1 MELSNV
7 RIRINEMMKEKGLQR
22 PSTDLSATAAVAA
35 AVSSAIGQLPT
46 CFENES
52 TPPSTTG
59 TTLVMPN
66 SLSTVKFV
74 SNDWC
79 FVDSVTA
86 ERFFRIDRAQEEL
99 YYVVDICHE
108 DLFILDPQFDEKDDI
123 DLFTSE
129 E

>member
-1 MELSNV
+1 
-7 RIRINEMMKEKGLQR
+7 MMKEKGLRR

-52 TPPSTTG
+52 TPSSTTG
-59 TTLVMPN
+59 TGTTLMMPN

-79 FVDSVTA
+79 FVDCKFIQI
-86 ERFFRIDRAQEEL
+86 FF
-99 YYVVDICHE
+99 
-108 DLFILDPQFDEKDDI
+108 LFFEKFFKF
-123 DLFTSE
+123 LNFFFVE
-129 E
+129 KF